1 MYGITRSWEILEKW
15 QLFFMGGQ
23 SEATGVYVI
32 SPQLQLQS
40 ESGLEPMCSDT
51 RWLLLV
57 SCDTENS
64 SIPPSLLPEAIWLPS

>member
-1 MYGITRSWEILEKW
+1 MYGITRSWEILKKCW
-15 QLFFMGGQ
+15 QLLFIGGQ

-51 RWLLLV
+51 RWLLL
-57 SCDTENS
+57 
-64 SIPPSLLPEAIWLPS
+64 